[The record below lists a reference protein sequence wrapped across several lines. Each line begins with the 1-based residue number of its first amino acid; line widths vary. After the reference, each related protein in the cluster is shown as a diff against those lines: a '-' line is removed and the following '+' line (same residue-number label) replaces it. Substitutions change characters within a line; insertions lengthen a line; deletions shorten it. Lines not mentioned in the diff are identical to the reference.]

1 MEKGRTIM
9 KMNVNIC
16 EYMLIFE
23 SVKDE
28 MELLISNCNMLR
40 LEYQVTMSGNDVVVY
55 GNILETKYL
64 LNILSKR
71 YHLIIH

>member
-1 MEKGRTIM
+1 
-9 KMNVNIC
+9 MNVNIC
-16 EYMLIFE
+16 EYMVIFE

-40 LEYQVTMSGNDVVVY
+40 LVYQVTMDGNDIVVY